1 MRFPFAVVF
10 ILSMFSVTYGC
21 DSDGSPADTGSS
33 KLSDQGPTDT
43 ADAAPDGHQTDSSPN
58 PVDSQQPNPDSKT
71 VDTNVDA
78 EPSDAQ
84 LGLDAAEEPQG
95 PPPVERRGL
104 MAVRAAIHVHSA
116 YSHDGC
122 DGDGLLPDGTAKPE
136 CIDNIRHGICVS
148 RLNYVLMTDHPAN
161 MRDYPF
167 EKLVFYDPTAGDEL
181 VWDDNERAW
190 ANRLMCPDGVEK
202 IVTVGFE
209 GTHTM
214 AVGLKRHLVP
224 KEMHSISIKDETA
237 PEDLQAVVAEVHA
250 AGGLQLIAHS
260 EQDDLSA
267 EVLISLPID
276 GMEMYNVHANFNS
289 ALEKKPE
296 RLFLLDPYFDPAPG
310 GPDPDLAALLL
321 LDVFPIPSLEKWR
334 TVIAA
339 KRATGVIG
347 SDVHENVNV
356 SGYCDPG
363 GSIEGLCDAL
373 AADVPY
379 VLAALKKG
387 GPVIMEDGERLD
399 SYRRVFHWL
408 HNRLLVTAFEPGAD
422 QDAIVA
428 GRNLAVFEV
437 LGDPAGLDVVA
448 QTHDGTW
455 HEIGSRIPT
464 TSNPVLWIRVPATPS
479 PTPGVAWA
487 EAQME
492 LAELTVTVWHLVD
505 GKDPAVAWESTQ
517 WGQVIQLP
525 LQEPGAYQV
534 ELTMRPK
541 HLLPWLTPND
551 DLASATYRWVEANPI
566 YVH

>member
-1 MRFPFAVVF
+1 MRSPLFGLF
-10 ILSMFSVTYGC
+10 ILAAWFLTYGC
-21 DSDGSPADTGSS
+21 NSDDSSTDMQSGSDSGQSSTDIAHTMADNSTADSGTTTDDSNPSENDADTPKGD
-33 KLSDQGPTDT
+33 LVATSDV
-43 ADAAPDGHQTDSSPN
+43 AELPDM
-58 PVDSQQPNPDSKT
+58 PD
-71 VDTNVDA
+71 
-78 EPSDAQ
+78 
-84 LGLDAAEEPQG
+84 EPQG
-95 PPPVERRGL
+95 PPPLEQRGF

-122 DGDGLLPDGTAKPE
+122 DGDGLLEDGTAKPE

-190 ANRLMCPDGVEK
+190 ANRLMCPDGVTK

-224 KEMHSISIKDETA
+224 KEMHSISIKDETT

-296 RLFLLDPYFDPAPG
+296 RLFLLEPYFDPAPG

-321 LDVFPIPSLEKWR
+321 LDVFPTPSLDKWR
-334 TVIAA
+334 TVVGA
-339 KRATGVIG
+339 KQTTGVIG

-373 AADVPY
+373 GADVPY

-408 HNRLLVTAFEPGAD
+408 HNRLLVTEFEPGAD
-422 QDAIVA
+422 QEAIVA
-428 GRNLAVFEV
+428 GRNIAVFEV

-448 QTHDGTW
+448 QTTDGIW
-455 HEIGSRIPT
+455 HEIGSRVPR
-464 TSNPVLWIRVPATPS
+464 SGNPILWIQVPPS
-479 PTPGVAWA
+479 PVPTPGVAWA
-487 EAQME
+487 DAQMDA
-492 LAELTVTVWHLVD
+492 AELTVTIWHLTE
-505 GKDPAVAWESTQ
+505 GKEPAKVWESTQ
-517 WGQVIQLP
+517 WGEQIHYAMEEV
-525 LQEPGAYQV
+525 GAYQV

-551 DLASATYRWVEANPI
+551 DLAESTYRWAEVNPI
-566 YVH
+566 YVY